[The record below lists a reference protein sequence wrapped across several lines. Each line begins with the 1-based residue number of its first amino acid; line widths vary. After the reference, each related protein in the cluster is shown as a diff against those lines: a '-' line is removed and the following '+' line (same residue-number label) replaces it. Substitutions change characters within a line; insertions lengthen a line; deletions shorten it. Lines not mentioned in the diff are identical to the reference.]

1 MYGWLHKGFPEY
13 HDVQL
18 KRDREGKTFLV
29 ILEIHKDISS
39 FRTANHFTSHA
50 LKINKIKKLM
60 KGGWGTSSIHLEPT
74 IILILIFLLR
84 NTVILLQDQNRNQ
97 RIDRVPHELILS
109 ECDKIEQFV
118 KLYFILMT
126 PL

>member
-1 MYGWLHKGFPEY
+1 
-13 HDVQL
+13 
-18 KRDREGKTFLV
+18 
-29 ILEIHKDISS
+29 
-39 FRTANHFTSHA
+39 
-50 LKINKIKKLM
+50 M

-109 ECDKIEQFV
+109 
-118 KLYFILMT
+118 
-126 PL
+126 